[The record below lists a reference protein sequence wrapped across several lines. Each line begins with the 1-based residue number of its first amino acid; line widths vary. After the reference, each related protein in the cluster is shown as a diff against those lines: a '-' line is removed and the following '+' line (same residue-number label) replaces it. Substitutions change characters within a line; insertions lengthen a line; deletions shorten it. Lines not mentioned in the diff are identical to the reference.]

1 MTRFLL
7 TCAATIGAVCI
18 FAQTTTSLH
27 LPPIFSN
34 HIVLQQN
41 TKATIWGYGNASS
54 TVCAV
59 GSWNPSDTVNATVN
73 DGGHWSL
80 RIPTTSHG
88 GPHTLSIFY
97 KGFRADTIRLQ
108 DVMVGEVWLCSGQ
121 SNMEWTPA
129 NGIENAATEIAA
141 ARNNNIRFFSL
152 AKTAADSPQHDCIG
166 KWESCTPEVM
176 RRRSA
181 LAYFFGHNISERVDS
196 DSEAIPVGLIVSAW
210 GGTPAEVWT
219 PADSIAADPFLSA
232 TVKTAPTPWW
242 PVKPGVLFN
251 SMIYPLM
258 PYSIAGAI
266 WYQGESN
273 RENPQPYRRLM
284 STLINSWRKGFSQD
298 FPFFIVQIAPYNYNS
313 SNNGPALIRQAQ
325 QQVADSMDSVWL
337 APTVD
342 IGNPSNIHPAKKAQV
357 GKRLANLALRHVY
370 GLPIEG
376 SDAPRAIAIT
386 SHKNTLQITFENTGS
401 GITAKQDKIPGL
413 QIAGTDGIF
422 HPAVSKLKNNILT
435 VSAPEVKIPVAV
447 RYCFDDASEGT
458 LFNSYGLPVLPF
470 SLSINK

>member
-1 MTRFLL
+1 
-7 TCAATIGAVCI
+7 
-18 FAQTTTSLH
+18 
-27 LPPIFSN
+27 
-34 HIVLQQN
+34 
-41 TKATIWGYGNASS
+41 
-54 TVCAV
+54 
-59 GSWNPSDTVNATVN
+59 
-73 DGGHWSL
+73 
-80 RIPTTSHG
+80 
-88 GPHTLSIFY
+88 
-97 KGFRADTIRLQ
+97 
-108 DVMVGEVWLCSGQ
+108 
-121 SNMEWTPA
+121 
-129 NGIENAATEIAA
+129 
-141 ARNNNIRFFSL
+141 
-152 AKTAADSPQHDCIG
+152 
-166 KWESCTPEVM
+166 
-176 RRRSA
+176 
-181 LAYFFGHNISERVDS
+181 
-196 DSEAIPVGLIVSAW
+196 
-210 GGTPAEVWT
+210 
-219 PADSIAADPFLSA
+219 
-232 TVKTAPTPWW
+232 
-242 PVKPGVLFN
+242 
-251 SMIYPLM
+251 M

-376 SDAPRAIAIT
+376 SDAPRAIAIA

-413 QIAGTDGIF
+413 QIAGTDRIF

-435 VSAPEVKIPVAV
+435 VSAPEVKIPEAV

-470 SLSINK
+470 SLSINNTLR